1 MDRVFL
7 YLCREYMMEAEV
19 LERSPPM
26 AFRQSQRQQQ
36 MFLPPSIE
44 EFVATDHPVRAYDAF
59 VDALDWRSLGIEADP
74 HQAGCPAYPPTI
86 MLKILVY
93 GYSYGIR
100 SSRKIER
107 ALHENVSFMWLAGGL
122 KPDFKTI
129 ARFRRRNRKALQ
141 QVLRDCARL
150 CLKLDVIAGNTLF
163 VDGSKFRANA
173 GNNQSWTAEP
183 CEEHLRQIDQRIE
196 EILHEC
202 ERVDTQEAQE
212 PSLVHLQEELAQQRG
227 RQERIATA
235 LQQLQQEDLARV
247 NITDPDCAQ
256 MRGRQGSHAGYNS
269 QIVVD
274 EQHGLIVQADVVGDQ
289 NDRQQFAPQIAA
301 AAETIGK
308 TPDVAGADNGYYS
321 GKELEEMT
329 TVATQVLVPAR
340 EPVAPSEPFAKGH
353 FTYVAQEDVYICPAG
368 QRLAYRR
375 TCDDRHW
382 REYQLDGRTC
392 CACEHYQQCT
402 RGRNGR
408 KIVRYFNE
416 DLRDR
421 LRQQFALPASQEVYP
436 RRKQTAELPFGHIK
450 RNLGAGQFLLRGLS
464 GVRAEMSLLA
474 SCFNMARLIGLF
486 GVMGL
491 MAKLSAL

>member
-1 MDRVFL
+1 
-7 YLCREYMMEAEV
+7 
-19 LERSPPM
+19 M
-26 AFRQSQRQQQ
+26 AFRQSQRHQQ
-36 MFLPPSIE
+36 MFLPPTME
-44 EFVATDHPVRAYDAF
+44 EFVAPDDPVRAYDAF

-100 SSRKIER
+100 SSRKLER
-107 ALHENVSFMWLAGGL
+107 ALGHNLSFIWLAGGL

-129 ARFRRRNRKALQ
+129 ARFRRQNRKALK

-150 CLKLDVIAGNTLF
+150 CLKLGVIAGNTLF

-173 GNNQSWTAEP
+173 GNNQSWTAEQ

-202 ERVDTQEAQE
+202 ERVDTQETPE
-212 PSLVHLQEELAQQRG
+212 PSLVHLEKELAQQRG

-235 LQQLQQEDLARV
+235 LQQLQEEDLRRV

-256 MRGRQGSHAGYNS
+256 MRGRQGSHAGYNG

-274 EQHGLIVQADVVGDQ
+274 EQHGLIVQADVVSDQ
-289 NDRQQFAPQIAA
+289 NDRQQFAPQIVA
-301 AAETIGK
+301 AAETTGK
-308 TPDVAGADNGYYS
+308 TPEVGGADNGYYR
-321 GKELEEMT
+321 GEELEKMAA
-329 TVATQVLVPAR
+329 VAPQVLVPAR
-340 EPVAPSEPFAKGH
+340 QPAAPRQPFAKGH
-353 FTYVAQEDVYICPAG
+353 FTYVAQENVYVCPAG
-368 QRLAYRR
+368 QRLTYRR
-375 TCDDRHW
+375 TDAARH
-382 REYQLDGRTC
+382 RQEYQIEGGTC
-392 CACEHYQQCT
+392 CACEHYHQCT

-408 KIVRYFNE
+408 RVVRYFNE

-421 LRQQFALPASQEVYP
+421 LRQQFELPASREVYR
-436 RRKQTAELPFGHIK
+436 RRKQTAELPFGHLK

-474 SCFNMARLIGLF
+474 SCFNVARLLGLF
-486 GVMGL
+486 GVAGL
-491 MAKLSAL
+491 VAKLAAL

>member
-1 MDRVFL
+1 
-7 YLCREYMMEAEV
+7 
-19 LERSPPM
+19 M
-26 AFRQSQRQQQ
+26 AFRQSQRNQQ
-36 MFLPPSIE
+36 MLLPPSIE
-44 EFVATDHPVRAYDAF
+44 EFVAPDDPVRAYDAF
-59 VDALDWRSLGIEADP
+59 VDALDWRGLGIEADP
-74 HQAGCPAYPPTI
+74 YQAGCPAYPPTI

-93 GYSYGIR
+93 GYAYGIR
-100 SSRKIER
+100 SSRKLER
-107 ALHENVSFMWLAGGL
+107 ALGHNLAFIWLAGGL

-129 ARFRRRNRKALQ
+129 ARFRRQNRQALK

-150 CLKLDVIAGNTLF
+150 CLKLGVIAGNTLF

-173 GNNQSWTAEP
+173 GNNQSWTAEQ

-202 ERVDTQEAQE
+202 ERVDTQEAPE
-212 PSLVHLQEELAQQRG
+212 PSLVHLEKELAQQRG

-235 LQQLQQEDLARV
+235 LQQLQEEDLRRV

-256 MRGRQGSHAGYNS
+256 MRGRQGAHAGYNS

-274 EQHGLIVQADVVGDQ
+274 EQHGLIVQADVVSDQ

-301 AAETIGK
+301 AAATTGK

-321 GKELEEMT
+321 GEELEPMT
-329 TVATQVLVPAR
+329 AVATQVLVPAR
-340 EPVAPSEPFAKGH
+340 QPAAPRQPFGKGR
-353 FTYVAQEDVYICPAG
+353 FTYVAEENVYVCPAG
-368 QRLAYRR
+368 QRLTYRR
-375 TCDDRHW
+375 TDAERQRH
-382 REYQLDGRTC
+382 EYQIDGATC
-392 CACEHYQQCT
+392 CACPHYQECT

-408 KIVRYFNE
+408 RVVRYFNE

-421 LRQQFALPASQEVYP
+421 LRQQFELPASREVY
-436 RRKQTAELPFGHIK
+436 RRRQETAELPFGHLK

-486 GVMGL
+486 GVAGL
-491 MAKLSAL
+491 VAKLAAL

>member
-1 MDRVFL
+1 
-7 YLCREYMMEAEV
+7 MEREV

-26 AFRQSQRQQQ
+26 AFRQSQRHQQ
-36 MFLPPSIE
+36 MFLPPTIE
-44 EFVATDHPVRAYDAF
+44 EFVAPDDPVRAYDAF

-100 SSRKIER
+100 SSRKLER
-107 ALHENVSFMWLAGGL
+107 ALGHNLAFIWLAGGL

-129 ARFRRRNRKALQ
+129 ARFRRTNRQALKG
-141 QVLRDCARL
+141 VLRACARL
-150 CLKLDVIAGNTLF
+150 CLKLDVIGGNTLF

-173 GNNQSWTAEP
+173 GNNQSWTAEQ

-196 EILHEC
+196 AILDEC
-202 ERVDTQEAQE
+202 DRVDTQEAQE
-212 PSLVHLQEELAQQRG
+212 PSLVHLPEELAAQRG
-227 RQERIATA
+227 LQERIATA
-235 LQQLQQEDLARV
+235 LQQLQKEDLPRV

-256 MRGRQGSHAGYNS
+256 MRGRQGSHAGYNG

-274 EQHGLIVQADVVGDQ
+274 EQHGLIVQAEVVGDQ

-308 TPDVAGADNGYYS
+308 TPDVAGADNGYD
-321 GKELEEMT
+321 GGEELERMT
-329 TVATQVLVPAR
+329 AVATQVLVPAR
-340 EPVAPSEPFAKGH
+340 QPAAPSQPFAKGH
-353 FTYVAQEDVYICPAG
+353 FTYVAQENVYVCPAG
-368 QRLAYRR
+368 QRLPYRR
-375 TCDDRHW
+375 TCAERHW
-382 REYQLDGRTC
+382 QEYQLDGGTC
-392 CACEHYQQCT
+392 CACAHYQECT

-421 LRQQFALPASQEVYP
+421 LRQQFELPAHREVYR
-436 RRKQTAELPFGHIK
+436 RRKETAELPFGHVK
-450 RNLGAGQFLLRGLS
+450 RNLGAGQFLLRGLA

-474 SCFNMARLIGLF
+474 SCFNVARLIGLF
-486 GVMGL
+486 GVAGL
-491 MAKLSAL
+491 RAKLAAL

>member
-1 MDRVFL
+1 
-7 YLCREYMMEAEV
+7 
-19 LERSPPM
+19 M
-26 AFRQSQRQQQ
+26 AFRQSQRAQQ

-44 EFVATDHPVRAYDAF
+44 DFVAPDDPVRAYDAF
-59 VDALDWRSLGIEADP
+59 VDALDWRSLGMEADP
-74 HQAGCPAYPPTI
+74 HQAGCPAYPPAI

-100 SSRKIER
+100 SSRKLER
-107 ALHENVSFMWLAGGL
+107 ALNHDLSFIWLAGGL

-129 ARFRRRNRKALQ
+129 ARFRRQNRQALK

-150 CLKLDVIAGNTLF
+150 CLKLGVIGGDTLF

-173 GNNQSWTAEP
+173 GNSSSWTATQ

-212 PSLVHLQEELAQQRG
+212 PSRVHLQEELAQARG

-235 LQQLQQEDLARV
+235 LQQLQEEDLTRV
-247 NITDPDCAQ
+247 NVTDPDCAQ

-274 EQHGLIVQADVVGDQ
+274 EQHGLIVQADVVSDP

-301 AAETIGK
+301 AAKTTGK
-308 TPDVAGADNGYYS
+308 HPDIAGADNGYYS
-321 GKELEEMT
+321 GKELEQMT
-329 TVATQVLVPAR
+329 AVATQVLVPAR
-340 EPVAPSEPFAKGH
+340 QPAAPRPPFAKGR
-353 FTYVAQEDVYICPAG
+353 FTYVAAENVYVCPAG
-368 QRLAYRR
+368 QRLTYRR
-375 TCDDRHW
+375 TCAARH
-382 REYQLDGRTC
+382 RQEYQIDGGTC
-392 CACEHYQQCT
+392 RACPHYQECT

-408 KIVRYFNE
+408 KVVRYFNE

-421 LRQQFALPASQEVYP
+421 LRQQFELPACREVY
-436 RRKQTAELPFGHIK
+436 RRRQQTAELPFGHLK

-474 SCFNMARLIGLF
+474 SCFNLARLLGLF
-486 GVMGL
+486 GVAGL
-491 MAKLSAL
+491 AARLAAL

>member
-1 MDRVFL
+1 
-7 YLCREYMMEAEV
+7 
-19 LERSPPM
+19 M
-26 AFRQSQRQQQ
+26 AFRQSQRAQQ
-36 MFLPPSIE
+36 MLLPPTIE
-44 EFVATDHPVRAYDAF
+44 EFVALDDPVRAYDAF
-59 VDALDWRSLGIEADP
+59 VDALDWRNLGIEADP
-74 HQAGCPAYPPTI
+74 HQPGCPAYPPTI

-100 SSRKIER
+100 SSRKLER
-107 ALHENVSFMWLAGGL
+107 ALGHNLSFIWLAGGL

-129 ARFRRRNRKALQ
+129 ARFRRQNRKALKG
-141 QVLRDCARL
+141 VLRDCARL
-150 CLKLDVIAGNTLF
+150 CLKLGVIAGNTLF

-173 GNNQSWTAEP
+173 GNSQSWTAAQ

-235 LQQLQQEDLARV
+235 LKQLQEEDLARV

-274 EQHGLIVQADVVGDQ
+274 EQHGFIVQADVVSDQ
-289 NDRQQFAPQIAA
+289 NERQQLAPQIAA
-301 AAETIGK
+301 AAATTGK
-308 TPDVAGADNGYYS
+308 TPVIAGADNGYYS
-321 GKELEEMT
+321 GQELEKMT
-329 TVATQVLVPAR
+329 AVATQVLVPAR
-340 EPVAPSEPFAKGH
+340 QPAAPRQPFVKGH
-353 FTYVAQEDVYICPAG
+353 FPYVAEENVYVCPAG
-368 QRLAYRR
+368 QRLTYRR
-375 TCDDRHW
+375 TDAERH
-382 REYQLDGRTC
+382 RQEYQIDGGTC
-392 CACEHYQQCT
+392 GACAHYQQCT

-408 KIVRYFNE
+408 RVVRYFNE

-421 LRQQFALPASQEVYP
+421 LRQQFELPASREVYR
-436 RRKQTAELPFGHIK
+436 RRKQTAELPFGHLK

-474 SCFNMARLIGLF
+474 SCFNVARLLGLF
-486 GVMGL
+486 GVAGL
-491 MAKLSAL
+491 RAKLAAL

>member
-1 MDRVFL
+1 
-7 YLCREYMMEAEV
+7 METEV

-26 AFRQSQRQQQ
+26 AFRQSQRNQQT
-36 MFLPPSIE
+36 FLPPSIE
-44 EFVATDHPVRAYDAF
+44 EFVGPDDPVRAYDAF
-59 VDALDWRSLGIEADP
+59 VDALDVASLGLEADP

-100 SSRKIER
+100 SSRKLER
-107 ALHENVSFMWLAGGL
+107 ALHHNLSFIWLAGGL

-129 ARFRRRNRKALQ
+129 ARFRRQNRPALRG
-141 QVLRDCARL
+141 VLRDCARL
-150 CLKLDVIAGNTLF
+150 CIKLGVVAGSTLF

-173 GNNQSWTAEP
+173 GNNQSWTAAQ
-183 CEEHLRQIDQRIE
+183 CEEHLRQIDTRIE

-202 ERVDTQEAQE
+202 ERVDTEEAPE
-212 PSLVHLQEELAQQRG
+212 HSSVHLPEELAPLRA

-235 LQQLQQEDLARV
+235 LAQLQQEDRTRV
-247 NITDPDCAQ
+247 NLTDPDCAL

-274 EQHGLIVQADVVGDQ
+274 EQHGLIVQADVVSDQ
-289 NDRQQFAPQIAA
+289 NDRRQFAPQMAA
-301 AAETIGK
+301 AAQTTGK

-321 GKELEEMT
+321 GEELEPMT
-329 TVATQVLVPAR
+329 AVATQVLVPAR
-340 EPVAPSEPFAKGH
+340 QPAAPSKPFAKGH
-353 FTYVAQEDVYICPAG
+353 FTYLADENVYICPAG
-368 QRLAYRR
+368 QRLACRR
-375 TCDDRHW
+375 TCVERQ
-382 REYQLDGRTC
+382 RQEYQMDGRTC
-392 CACEHYQQCT
+392 GACAHYHACT

-421 LRQQFALPASQEVYP
+421 LRQQFALPAHREVYR
-436 RRKQTAELPFGHIK
+436 RRKETAELPFGHLK
-450 RNLGAGQFLLRGLS
+450 RNLGAGQFLLRGLA

-474 SCFNMARLIGLF
+474 SCFNVARLLGLF
-486 GVMGL
+486 GVAGL
-491 MAKLSAL
+491 RVKLSAL

>member
-1 MDRVFL
+1 
-7 YLCREYMMEAEV
+7 
-19 LERSPPM
+19 M
-26 AFRQSQRQQQ
+26 AFRQSQRHQQ
-36 MFLPPSIE
+36 MFLPPTIE
-44 EFVATDHPVRAYDAF
+44 EFVAPDDPVRAYDAF

-86 MLKILVY
+86 LLKILVY

-100 SSRKIER
+100 SSRKLER
-107 ALHENVSFMWLAGGL
+107 ALGHNLSFIWLAGGL
-122 KPDFKTI
+122 QPDFKTI
-129 ARFRRRNRKALQ
+129 ARFRRRNRKALK

-150 CLKLDVIAGNTLF
+150 CLKLGVIAGNTLF

-173 GNNQSWTAEP
+173 GNNQSWTAAQ

-202 ERVDTQEAQE
+202 ARVDTQEAPE
-212 PSLVHLQEELAQQRG
+212 PSLVHLPEELAQQRG

-235 LQQLQQEDLARV
+235 LQQLQEEDLQRV

-274 EQHGLIVQADVVGDQ
+274 EPHGLIVQAEVVSDP
-289 NDRQQFAPQIAA
+289 NDRPQFAPQVAA
-301 AAETIGK
+301 AAATTGK
-308 TPDVAGADNGYYS
+308 TPEVAGADNGYYS
-321 GKELEEMT
+321 GEELEKMT
-329 TVATQVLVPAR
+329 AVATQVLVPAR
-340 EPVAPSEPFAKGH
+340 PPAAPSKPFAKGR
-353 FTYVAQEDVYICPAG
+353 FTDVAQENVYVCPAG
-368 QRLAYRR
+368 QRLPYRR
-375 TCDDRHW
+375 TCAERHW
-382 REYQLDGRTC
+382 HEYQRDGSTC
-392 CACEHYQQCT
+392 CACEHDKECT

-421 LRQQFALPASQEVYP
+421 LRQQFALPARREVYR

-474 SCFNMARLIGLF
+474 GCFNVARLIGLF
-486 GVMGL
+486 GVAGRV
-491 MAKLSAL
+491 AKLAAL

>member
-1 MDRVFL
+1 
-7 YLCREYMMEAEV
+7 
-19 LERSPPM
+19 M
-26 AFRQSQRQQQ
+26 AFRQSQRSQQ

-44 EFVATDHPVRAYDAF
+44 EFVAPDDPVRAYDAF
-59 VDALDWRSLGIEADP
+59 VDTLDWQSLGIEADP
-74 HQAGCPAYPPTI
+74 HQPGCPPYPPTI
-86 MLKILVY
+86 LLKILVY

-100 SSRKIER
+100 SSRKLER
-107 ALHENVSFMWLAGGL
+107 ALNHNLSFIWLAGGL

-129 ARFRRRNRKALQ
+129 ARFRRRNLQALK

-150 CLKLDVIAGNTLF
+150 CLKLGVIAGNTLF

-173 GNNQSWTAEP
+173 GNNQSWTAAQ

-202 ERVDTQEAQE
+202 DRVDTQEAQE

-227 RQERIATA
+227 RQEKIATA
-235 LQQLQQEDLARV
+235 LQQLQEEDLSRV
-247 NITDPDCAQ
+247 NITDPDCAR

-274 EQHGLIVQADVVGDQ
+274 EQHGLIVQADVVCDQ

-301 AAETIGK
+301 AAETTGK
-308 TPDVAGADNGYYS
+308 TPEIAGADNGYYS
-321 GKELEEMT
+321 GEELVPMT
-329 TVATQVLVPAR
+329 AVATQVLVPAR
-340 EPVAPSEPFAKGH
+340 EPAAPSEPFAKGR
-353 FTYVAQEDVYICPAG
+353 FRYVAEENVYVCPAG
-368 QRLAYRR
+368 HRLAYRR
-375 TCDDRHW
+375 TCAERHW
-382 REYQLDGRTC
+382 QEYPMDGGSC
-392 CACEHYQQCT
+392 CACAHYKDCT

-421 LRQQFALPASQEVYP
+421 LRQQFALPASREVYR
-436 RRKQTAELPFGHIK
+436 RRKETAELPFGHIK

-486 GVMGL
+486 GVAGL
-491 MAKLSAL
+491 VAKLSAV